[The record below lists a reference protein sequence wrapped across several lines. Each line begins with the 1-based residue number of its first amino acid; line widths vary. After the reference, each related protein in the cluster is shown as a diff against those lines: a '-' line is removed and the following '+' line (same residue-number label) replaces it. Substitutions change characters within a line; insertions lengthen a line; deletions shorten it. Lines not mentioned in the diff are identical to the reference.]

1 MTRIVSIVLFALG
14 AVVVLWMG
22 AGFIGSSLLALLVSV
37 LIAAAY
43 TTGFVELL
51 RYQSETDALS
61 RAMETS
67 EQPIEDL
74 QQWLKGLPL
83 SLRFAVR
90 QRINGEALGLP
101 APLLTPYLVGLLV
114 MLGLLGTFIGMVET
128 LQGAVGALEGNT
140 ELEAVRDGLAAP
152 IQGLGLAF
160 ATSVAGITASAMLGL
175 ISTLSRRERLQVSR
189 LLDSE
194 MAGAFK
200 QHSLNFQRRETY
212 DVLRAQASALPAAAE
227 QLGLLAK
234 HFDERMQQLTE
245 QLSENQ
251 DNLQNQLIQQ
261 VEKLSQSVEASLTTG
276 FQDTGRVAAESAAPV
291 LKDFVAELDGQSKA
305 TQRELGATVG
315 QQLSDIKE
323 QLSASNSQL
332 EQSWS
337 QVLKDQESANQS
349 LLKHLQETFDGVGV
363 RVSESSESLLSQIQ
377 KSQSAWLETVGDNEQ
392 KRLEQLSKH
401 ADDNAQQLSEASAA
415 LARESETMA
424 KSSQHQLAALM
435 DQSEL
440 LLKQQMQREAAWQTE
455 AETQLAALVNSAGE
469 QLSQLREE
477 EQQRGEAA
485 IVRLEQLQESSAQQL
500 AELGTALEA
509 PMTRLMETASDAP
522 KAAAEVI
529 AQLREEISKNIE
541 RDNDLLKEREQ
552 TLSQMA
558 TLSASLEENARLQ
571 REAVESM
578 LQGSSDSMASVAE
591 QFEQKVSAESTAL
604 SEQIANFTA
613 NTAELSVLGE
623 VFNKAVQQFG
633 DSNAE
638 LMSQLAKIETSLV
651 GAGERSDEQMAYY
664 LSQAREIIDHN
675 LLTQQEI
682 LDRLQAVGGAA
693 ES

>member
-51 RYQSETDALS
+51 RYQSETQALS
-61 RAMETS
+61 RALDAA
-67 EQPIEDL
+67 EQPVEDL
-74 QQWLKGLPL
+74 QQWLKELPL

-90 QRINGEALGLP
+90 QRINGEAMGLP

-140 ELEAVRDGLAAP
+140 ELEAVREGLAAP

-200 QHSLNFQRRETY
+200 QHSLNHQRRETY
-212 DVLRAQASALPAAAE
+212 DVLRAQSSALPAAAE

-245 QLSENQ
+245 QLSDNQ
-251 DNLQNQLIQQ
+251 NNLQQQLLQQ
-261 VEKLSQSVEASLTTG
+261 VEQLSQSVEASLARG

-291 LKDFVAELDGQSKA
+291 LKEFVAELGMQSKT
-305 TQRELGATVG
+305 TQRDLGVAVE
-315 QQLSDIKE
+315 QQLGDIKS
-323 QLSASNSQL
+323 QLSASNTQL
-332 EQSWS
+332 EQSWN
-337 QVLKDQESANQS
+337 QVLKHQESANRS
-349 LLKHLQETFDGVGV
+349 LLNGLQETLEKAGNHF
-363 RVSESSESLLSQIQ
+363 SENTKLLLSQIQ
-377 KSQSAWLETVGDNEQ
+377 KSQSEWLETVAEKEQ
-392 KRLEQLSKH
+392 QRLEHLAKH
-401 ADDNAQQLSEASAA
+401 AEDSAQQLSEAGAL
-415 LARESETMA
+415 LARESKTLA
-424 KSSQHQLAALM
+424 QSSQDQLASLLE
-435 DQSEL
+435 QSEA
-440 LLKQQMQREAAWQTE
+440 LLKQQMKRESDWQAQ
-455 AETQLAALVNSAGE
+455 AEKQLAALVSSASE

-477 EQQRGEAA
+477 EQGRGNAA
-485 IVRLEQLQESSAQQL
+485 IARLEQLQESSAQQL
-500 AELGTALEA
+500 AALGNKLEE

-541 RDNDLLKEREQ
+541 RDNALLSEREQ
-552 TLSQMA
+552 TLDQMT

-578 LQGSSDSMASVAE
+578 LQGSSESMAAVAD
-591 QFEQKVSAESTAL
+591 QFEQKVSAESAVL

-633 DSNAE
+633 ESNAE
-638 LMSQLAKIETSLV
+638 LMSQLGKIEASLA

-682 LDRLQAVGGAA
+682 LDRLQAVSAAA